1 MWLKNIILQVKNAV
15 TDKKTGE
22 KPGIVHKKGKE
33 IRKIPDVTAVVLA
46 DLHMCFYEDV
56 RKIKE
61 VLRSEPY
68 DCVIFLGDIM
78 AEDIKEFVPC
88 AGGRPCLYI
97 LGNHDEWGQNNNIP
111 GLTYIDGRTVS
122 VNGVRISGV
131 SGGPKYKEGPYGMRT
146 EEEVREALS
155 HIEDTDILI
164 SHESPYHLLNPN
176 RSHAGFQAI
185 SDFLDEK
192 RPPLHIFGHHHIDH
206 EEIRNSTRE
215 VCVYGCAVIT
225 TDPYSVKKIL

>member
-1 MWLKNIILQVKNAV
+1 MGV
-15 TDKKTGE
+15 E
-22 KPGIVHKKGKE
+22 VH
-33 IRKIPDVTAVVLA
+33 
-46 DLHMCFYEDV
+46 EDI

-61 VLRSEPY
+61 VLRSEYY

-78 AEDIKEFVPC
+78 AEDIREFVPC
-88 AGGRPCLYI
+88 ACGRPCLYI
-97 LGNHDEWGQNNNIP
+97 LGNHDEWGQNSNIP
-111 GLTYIDGRTVS
+111 GLTYIDGKTVS

-146 EEEVREALS
+146 EEEVRKTLS
-155 HIEDTDILI
+155 YIEDTDILI
-164 SHESPYHLLNPN
+164 SHESPYHLLNQN

-192 RPPLHIFGHHHIDH
+192 KPLLHIFGHHHIDN

-215 VCVYGCAVIT
+215 VCVYGCTVIT
-225 TDPYSVKKIL
+225 TDPYSVKKIF

>member
-1 MWLKNIILQVKNAV
+1 MWLENVILRIKNIM
-15 TDKKTGE
+15 TGKKTKE
-22 KPGIVHKKGKE
+22 RSRIVYKRKE
-33 IRKIPDVTAVVLA
+33 EVRNIPNITIVVLA
-46 DLHMCFYEDV
+46 DLHMCFYEDIK
-56 RKIKE
+56 KIKE
-61 VLRSEPY
+61 TLRTQSY

-78 AEDIKEFVPC
+78 AEDIREFVPC
-88 AGGRPCLYI
+88 AGGRPCLHI
-97 LGNHDEWGQNNNIP
+97 LGNHDEWGQNDGIP
-111 GLTYIDGRTVS
+111 GLTYIDGKTVS

-155 HIEDTDILI
+155 HIGDTDILI

-192 RPPLHIFGHHHIDH
+192 KPLLHVFGHHHIDH

-215 VCVYGCAVIT
+215 VCVYGCEVIT
-225 TDPYSVKKIL
+225 TAPYSVTKIL